1 MAFKRRLPLKAN
13 LFTFVGLLVIGV
25 IVLVITPCLRA
36 IQTTSSSSSDSSST
50 VTSEIT
56 SQASNQYHVY
66 YDLNEYHSLENSP
79 PQLITE
85 GEKTNSPI
93 IDRMWYSI
101 MD

>member
-13 LFTFVGLLVIGV
+13 LFTFVGLLVISV

-36 IQTTSSSSSDSSST
+36 IKTSSNSSSDSSST
-50 VTSEIT
+50 VT

-66 YDLNEYHSLENSP
+66 YDLNENHSLENSP

-101 MD
+101 ID